1 MGTRSR
7 LLAANYMYRG
17 SKMKATKI
25 CSGLAAATA
34 LLFLATVPASAQEDE
49 GGPQTW
55 GDDAKY
61 ATVTYVQFKP
71 GKREEAMEIIA
82 EYFKPAGEQAG
93 TSPPMFVVHFQSGK
107 WDAMFVWDLEGGL
120 TDLQWFY
127 SPDDIK
133 WMEALA
139 ELNGG
144 EEGAA
149 EIMKRWSK
157 TIDEA
162 ETHLGHYHTG
172 EE

>member
-1 MGTRSR
+1 
-7 LLAANYMYRG
+7 
-17 SKMKATKI
+17 MKAMKI

-34 LLFLATVPASAQEDE
+34 LLFLFVVPASAQDDDE
-49 GGPQTW
+49 GPQTW

-61 ATVTYVQFKP
+61 ATVTYIQFKS

-82 EYFKPAGEQAG
+82 EYFVPATKQSG
-93 TSPPMFVVHFQSGK
+93 TSPPTFALHFQSGK
-107 WDAMFVWDLEGGL
+107 WDAMYVWDLEGGMA
-120 TDLQWFY
+120 DLEWY
-127 SPDDIK
+127 TSADELK
-133 WMEALA
+133 WQAALA

-144 EEGAA
+144 PEGAA

-162 ETHLGHYHTG
+162 ETHIGHYHTG

>member
-1 MGTRSR
+1 
-7 LLAANYMYRG
+7 
-17 SKMKATKI
+17 MKVTSI
-25 CSGLAAATA
+25 CGKLAAATA
-34 LLFLATVPASAQEDE
+34 LLFLFAVPASAQDDDE
-49 GGPQTW
+49 GPQTW

-61 ATVTYVQFKP
+61 ASVTYVQFKS
-71 GKREEAMEIIA
+71 GKREEAMEIIE
-82 EYFKPAGEQAG
+82 EYFKPATEKAG
-93 TSPPMFVVHFQSGK
+93 ISPPLFAVHFQSGK
-107 WDAMFVWDLEGGL
+107 WDAMYVWDLEGGL
-120 TDLQWFY
+120 TDLQWFN

-144 EEGAA
+144 PEGAA

-162 ETHLGHYHTG
+162 ETHIGHYHSG